1 MEKTIRIQ
9 YLVLIDKYTKLYVP
23 KTKTVNVKNTEQLAS

>member
-9 YLVLIDKYTKLYVP
+9 YLVLIDKHTKLYVP
-23 KTKTVNVKNTEQLAS
+23 RTKTVNVKNTE